1 MKVTVAKSSGF
12 CFGVKT
18 AVAAAQEAVLN
29 PPSGKPLVML
39 GDIVHNTMV
48 VESLKKGGFTVV
60 ENASDVPEGAFVL
73 IRAHGIT
80 PSEMDIL
87 RSRGCEV
94 KDCTCPFVSKI
105 HKIVRENA
113 LEGRNIIVTGGKGHP
128 EVVGICGETYGTN
141 VSCAVISSPE
151 ELETL
156 EFPLSSAI
164 LV

>member
-48 VESLKKGGFTVV
+48 VESLKKGGFTVACSAT
-60 ENASDVPEGAFVL
+60 EVPEGAFVL

-80 PSEMDIL
+80 PEEMEIL
-87 RSRGCEV
+87 KSRGCEI
-94 KDCTCPFVSKI
+94 KDCTSCG
-105 HKIVRENA
+105 VR
-113 LEGRNIIVTGGKGHP
+113 R
-128 EVVGICGETYGTN
+128 
-141 VSCAVISSPE
+141 SC
-151 ELETL
+151 
-156 EFPLSSAI
+156 LSSLGAWSGMVFPHVI
-164 LV
+164 RLVITTTSASTER